1 MSNGHEK
8 APIEDLD
15 DDEVG
20 DAEEDVEEEPLRR
33 AAQLGEVDL
42 NRLAEKVYERLRR
55 EVLIERERRS
65 GRISG

>member
-8 APIEDLD
+8 APIEDV

-20 DAEEDVEEEPLRR
+20 DEEEGVEEEPMAR
-33 AAQLGEVDL
+33 ATQLAEVDL

-65 GRISG
+65 GRISR

>member
-8 APIEDLD
+8 APIEDF
-15 DDEVG
+15 DDEEG
-20 DAEEDVEEEPLRR
+20 DEEEDLDEEPMPR
-33 AAQLGEVDL
+33 ATQSAGVDL

-65 GRISG
+65 GRISR